1 MAHYIS
7 YSFFKN
13 GLYSYIL
20 KRELR
25 IGHKEE
31 LLYGWEYCK
40 NIEFQAD
47 NTAVKNEKYLD
58 PKKWHKQ
65 DTTWALSLFGTAIGA
80 GVLFL
85 PINAGSGGLLSLLLI
100 TLLAYPVMYYSH
112 RALAKMIYAS
122 NSADEGIT
130 GTIREYFG
138 NKASII
144 FNIVYFVSIYTIVLM
159 YSVALTNTASSFIVH
174 QLHMSEPPRSILSL
188 VLVLGLIAILNFGQ
202 DITVKIMSMLVYPFI
217 ASLLF
222 IAISLIPQWNTS
234 MLSFSAVSTA
244 STGTGYLGTIWMILP
259 IIVFSFNHSPMI
271 SSFVMK
277 QRATYGIDA
286 TDAKCAQIQKVCYI
300 MTFVVVMFF
309 VWSSTLSLTPNDLKV
324 AKEQN
329 LSILSYL
336 ANELNSPV
344 ITIAAPIIAF
354 VAITKS
360 FLGHYIGAYEV
371 MRDMIIKSSK
381 KRGKDIGEKT
391 VKTMILTFVVLT
403 CWYVAYT
410 NPSILGIIDA
420 LSGPLVAAILCILPM
435 YAIHKVSVLAKYKGR
450 LSNVFVIIIGILTV
464 LASIK
469 SLF

>member
-1 MAHYIS
+1 M
-7 YSFFKN
+7 N
-13 GLYSYIL
+13 GNTA
-20 KRELR
+20 K
-25 IGHKEE
+25 K
-31 LLYGWEYCK
+31 
-40 NIEFQAD
+40 IEFQAED
-47 NTAVKNEKYLD
+47 TAVENEKYPE

-100 TLLAYPVMYYSH
+100 TILAFPVMYFSH
-112 RALAKMIYAS
+112 RALAKMINAS
-122 NSADEGIT
+122 NSANEGIT

-144 FNIVYFVSIYTIVLM
+144 FNIVYFCSIYTIVLM
-159 YSVALTNTASSFIVH
+159 YSVALTNTASSFIVN
-174 QLHMSEPPRSILSL
+174 QLHMKEPSRAILSL

-222 IAISLIPQWNTS
+222 IAISLIPQWNMS
-234 MLSFSAVSTA
+234 MLSFSSVSTA
-244 STGTGYLGTIWMILP
+244 PTGTGYFGVIWMVLP
-259 IIVFSFNHSPMI
+259 IIVFSFNHSPII
-271 SSFVMK
+271 SSFVTK
-277 QRATYGIDA
+277 QRATYGILA

-300 MTFVVVMFF
+300 MTFAVVMFF
-309 VWSSTLSLTPNDLKV
+309 VWSSALSLTPNDLIM

-336 ANELNSPV
+336 ANELNSPL
-344 ITIAAPIIAF
+344 ITIVAPIIAF
-354 VAITKS
+354 MAITKS

-371 MRDMIIKSSK
+371 MRDMIIKFSK
-381 KRGKDIGEKT
+381 TRGKDIEEKT
-391 VKTMILTFVVLT
+391 VKTMILAFVVLT
-403 CWYVAYT
+403 CWYVAYA

-420 LSGPLVAAILCILPM
+420 LSGPLVAAILCLLPM
-435 YAIHKVSVLAKYKGR
+435 YAIRKVPVLAKYRGKK
-450 LSNVFVIIIGILTV
+450 SNLFIIVIGVLTV
-464 LASIK
+464 LASIM

>member
-1 MAHYIS
+1 M
-7 YSFFKN
+7 N
-13 GLYSYIL
+13 G
-20 KRELR
+20 
-25 IGHKEE
+25 
-31 LLYGWEYCK
+31 
-40 NIEFQAD
+40 
-47 NTAVKNEKYLD
+47 NTAKKIELQSENTVITNEKYLD

-122 NSADEGIT
+122 NSANEGIT

-159 YSVALTNTASSFIVH
+159 YSIALTNTASSFIVN
-174 QLHMSEPPRSILSL
+174 QLHMKEPSRAILSL
-188 VLVLGLIAILNFGQ
+188 VLILGLIAILNFGQ
-202 DITVKIMSMLVYPFI
+202 DITVKIMSLLVYPFI

-234 MLSFSAVSTA
+234 MLSFSDVSTA

-271 SSFVMK
+271 SSFVIK
-277 QRATYGIDA
+277 QRSTYGIEA

-309 VWSSTLSLTPNDLKV
+309 VWSSALSLTPDDLKV

-354 VAITKS
+354 MAITKS
-360 FLGHYIGAYEV
+360 FLGHYIGSYEV
-371 MRDMIIKSSK
+371 MRDMIIKFGK
-381 KRGKDIGEKT
+381 TRGKDIEEKT
-391 VKTMILTFVVLT
+391 VKTVILTFVVLT
-403 CWYVAYT
+403 CWYVAYA
-410 NPSILGIIDA
+410 NPSILGLIDA
-420 LSGPLVAAILCILPM
+420 LSGPLVAAILCLLPM
-435 YAIHKVSVLAKYKGR
+435 YAIRKVPVLAQYRGKI
-450 LSNVFVIIIGILTV
+450 SNAFVIIVGVLTI

>member
-1 MAHYIS
+1 M
-7 YSFFKN
+7 N
-13 GLYSYIL
+13 GNTA
-20 KRELR
+20 K
-25 IGHKEE
+25 KM
-31 LLYGWEYCK
+31 
-40 NIEFQAD
+40 EFQAE
-47 NTAVKNEKYLD
+47 NTAVKNEKYPD

-100 TLLAYPVMYYSH
+100 TILAFPVMYYSH

-138 NKASII
+138 NKAGIT

-159 YSVALTNTASSFIVH
+159 YSVALTNTASSFIVN
-174 QLHMSEPPRSILSL
+174 QLHMAEPPRAILSL

-222 IAISLIPQWNTS
+222 IAISLIPKWNTS
-234 MLSFSAVSTA
+234 MLSFSSVSNA
-244 STGTGYLGTIWMILP
+244 STGTGYFGTILMILP

-277 QRATYGIDA
+277 QRATYGIEA
-286 TDAKCAQIQKVCYI
+286 TDAKCAQIQKACYI
-300 MTFVVVMFF
+300 MTFAVVMFF
-309 VWSSTLSLTPNDLKV
+309 VWSSTLSLTPADLIK
-324 AKEQN
+324 AKEEN

-344 ITIAAPIIAF
+344 ITIAAPLIAF
-354 VAITKS
+354 TAITKS

-371 MRDMIIKSSK
+371 MRDMIIKVGK
-381 KRGKDIGEKT
+381 KRGKNMGEKT

-403 CWYVAYT
+403 CWYVAYA

-420 LSGPLVAAILCILPM
+420 LSGPLVAAILCLLPM
-435 YAIHKVSVLAKYKGR
+435 YAIHKVPVLAKYKGKA
-450 LSNVFVIIIGILTV
+450 SNVFVIIIGILTV
-464 LASIK
+464 LASIR

>member
-1 MAHYIS
+1 M
-7 YSFFKN
+7 N
-13 GLYSYIL
+13 GNTA
-20 KRELR
+20 
-25 IGHKEE
+25 
-31 LLYGWEYCK
+31 K

-47 NTAVKNEKYLD
+47 NTVAVKNDKYPD
-58 PKKWHKQ
+58 PKKWNKQ

-100 TLLAYPVMYYSH
+100 TILAYPVMYYSH

-174 QLHMSEPPRSILSL
+174 QLHMPEPPRAILSL
-188 VLVLGLIAILNFGQ
+188 VLALGLIAILNFGQ

-234 MLSFSAVSTA
+234 MLSFSNVSTA
-244 STGTGYLGTIWMILP
+244 STGTGYFGTILMILP

-277 QRATYGIDA
+277 QRATYGIEA

-300 MTFVVVMFF
+300 MTFSVVMFF
-309 VWSSTLSLTPNDLKV
+309 VWSSTLSLTPNDLMM

-354 VAITKS
+354 TAITKS

-371 MRDMIIKSSK
+371 MRDM
-381 KRGKDIGEKT
+381 
-391 VKTMILTFVVLT
+391 
-403 CWYVAYT
+403 
-410 NPSILGIIDA
+410 
-420 LSGPLVAAILCILPM
+420 
-435 YAIHKVSVLAKYKGR
+435 
-450 LSNVFVIIIGILTV
+450 
-464 LASIK
+464 
-469 SLF
+469 

>member
-1 MAHYIS
+1 M
-7 YSFFKN
+7 
-13 GLYSYIL
+13 
-20 KRELR
+20 
-25 IGHKEE
+25 
-31 LLYGWEYCK
+31 
-40 NIEFQAD
+40 
-47 NTAVKNEKYLD
+47 
-58 PKKWHKQ
+58 
-65 DTTWALSLFGTAIGA
+65 
-80 GVLFL
+80 
-85 PINAGSGGLLSLLLI
+85 
-100 TLLAYPVMYYSH
+100 
-112 RALAKMIYAS
+112 
-122 NSADEGIT
+122 
-130 GTIREYFG
+130 
-138 NKASII
+138 
-144 FNIVYFVSIYTIVLM
+144 
-159 YSVALTNTASSFIVH
+159 
-174 QLHMSEPPRSILSL
+174 
-188 VLVLGLIAILNFGQ
+188 
-202 DITVKIMSMLVYPFI
+202 
-217 ASLLF
+217 
-222 IAISLIPQWNTS
+222 
-234 MLSFSAVSTA
+234 
-244 STGTGYLGTIWMILP
+244 IWMILP

-300 MTFVVVMFF
+300 MTFAVVMFF
-309 VWSSTLSLTPNDLKV
+309 VWSSTLSLTPDDLKV

-371 MRDMIIKSSK
+371 MRDMIIKSGK

-391 VKTMILTFVVLT
+391 VKAMILTFVVLT

-420 LSGPLVAAILCILPM
+420 LSGPLVAAILCLLPM
-435 YAIHKVSVLAKYKGR
+435 YAIRKVPVLAKYRGKM
-450 LSNVFVIIIGILTV
+450 SNVFVIIIGILTV

>member
-1 MAHYIS
+1 M
-7 YSFFKN
+7 N
-13 GLYSYIL
+13 GNTA
-20 KRELR
+20 K
-25 IGHKEE
+25 K
-31 LLYGWEYCK
+31 
-40 NIEFQAD
+40 IEFQAE
-47 NTAVKNEKYLD
+47 NTAVKNEKYPE

-100 TLLAYPVMYYSH
+100 TILAFPVMYFSH
-112 RALAKMIYAS
+112 RALAKMINAS
-122 NSADEGIT
+122 NSANEGIT

-144 FNIVYFVSIYTIVLM
+144 FNIVYFCSIYTIVLM
-159 YSVALTNTASSFIVH
+159 YSVALTNTASSFIVN
-174 QLHMSEPPRSILSL
+174 QLHMKEPSRAILSL

-222 IAISLIPQWNTS
+222 IAISLIPQWNMS
-234 MLSFSAVSTA
+234 MLSFSSVSTA
-244 STGTGYLGTIWMILP
+244 PTGTGYFGVIWMVLP
-259 IIVFSFNHSPMI
+259 IIVFSFNHSPII
-271 SSFVMK
+271 SSFVTK
-277 QRATYGIDA
+277 QRATYGILA

-300 MTFVVVMFF
+300 MTFAVVMFF
-309 VWSSTLSLTPNDLKV
+309 VWSSALSLTPNDLIM

-336 ANELNSPV
+336 ANELNSPL
-344 ITIAAPIIAF
+344 ITIVAPIIAF
-354 VAITKS
+354 MAITKS

-371 MRDMIIKSSK
+371 MRDMIIKFSK
-381 KRGKDIGEKT
+381 TRGKDIEEKT
-391 VKTMILTFVVLT
+391 VKTMILAFVVLT
-403 CWYVAYT
+403 CWYVAYA

-420 LSGPLVAAILCILPM
+420 LSGPLVAAILCLLPM
-435 YAIHKVSVLAKYKGR
+435 YAIRKVPVLAKYRGKK
-450 LSNVFVIIIGILTV
+450 SNLFIIVIGVLTV
-464 LASIK
+464 LASIM

>member
-1 MAHYIS
+1 M
-7 YSFFKN
+7 N
-13 GLYSYIL
+13 GNTA
-20 KRELR
+20 
-25 IGHKEE
+25 
-31 LLYGWEYCK
+31 K

-47 NTAVKNEKYLD
+47 NTAVKNEKYPD

-100 TLLAYPVMYYSH
+100 TILAYPVMYYSH

-174 QLHMSEPPRSILSL
+174 QLHMQEPPRAILSL

-217 ASLLF
+217 VSLLF

-234 MLSFSAVSTA
+234 MLSVSTA
-244 STGTGYLGTIWMILP
+244 STGTGYFGTIWMILP

-300 MTFVVVMFF
+300 MTFAVVMFF
-309 VWSSTLSLTPNDLKV
+309 VWSSTLSLTPDDLKV

-371 MRDMIIKSSK
+371 MRDMIIKSGK

-420 LSGPLVAAILCILPM
+420 LSGPLVAAILCLLPM
-435 YAIHKVSVLAKYKGR
+435 YAIRKVPVLAKYRGKM
-450 LSNVFVIIIGILTV
+450 SNVFVIVIGILTV

>member
-1 MAHYIS
+1 M
-7 YSFFKN
+7 N
-13 GLYSYIL
+13 GNTA
-20 KRELR
+20 
-25 IGHKEE
+25 
-31 LLYGWEYCK
+31 K

-100 TLLAYPVMYYSH
+100 TILAYPVMYYSH

-174 QLHMSEPPRSILSL
+174 QLHMPEPPRAILSL

-234 MLSFSAVSTA
+234 MLSFSSVSTA
-244 STGTGYLGTIWMILP
+244 STGYLGTIWMILP

-271 SSFVMK
+271 SSFVVK
-277 QRATYGIDA
+277 QRASYGIDA

-300 MTFVVVMFF
+300 MTFAVVMFF
-309 VWSSTLSLTPNDLKV
+309 VWSSTLSLTPDDLKV

-344 ITIAAPIIAF
+344 ITIAAPMIAF

-371 MRDMIIKSSK
+371 MRDMIIKSGK

-435 YAIHKVSVLAKYKGR
+435 YAIHKVPVLAKYKGKA
-450 LSNVFVIIIGILTV
+450 SNVFVIIIGILTV

>member
-1 MAHYIS
+1 M
-7 YSFFKN
+7 N
-13 GLYSYIL
+13 G
-20 KRELR
+20 
-25 IGHKEE
+25 
-31 LLYGWEYCK
+31 
-40 NIEFQAD
+40 
-47 NTAVKNEKYLD
+47 NTARKLEYQDENIAVQNENYPD

-85 PINAGSGGLLSLLLI
+85 PINAGAGGLLSLLLI
-100 TLLAYPVMYYSH
+100 TILAFPVMYFSH

-144 FNIVYFVSIYTIVLM
+144 FNIVYFGSIYTILLM
-159 YSVALTNTASSFIVH
+159 YSVALTNTASSFMVN
-174 QLHMSEPPRSILSL
+174 QLGMQEPPRAILSL

-202 DITVKIMSMLVYPFI
+202 DITVKVMSLLVYPFI

-222 IAISLIPQWNTS
+222 IAVSLIPQWNTS
-234 MLSFSAVSTA
+234 MLSFSSISTA
-244 STGTGYLGTIWMILP
+244 STGTGYFGMVLVILP
-259 IIVFSFNHSPMI
+259 IIVFSFNHSPII

-300 MTFVVVMFF
+300 MTFAVVMFF
-309 VWSSTLSLTPNDLKV
+309 VWSSVLSLTPNDLLM

-336 ANELNSPV
+336 ANELNSPLV
-344 ITIAAPIIAF
+344 AIGAPIIAF

-360 FLGHYIGAYEV
+360 FLGHYVGVYEV
-371 MRDMIIKSSK
+371 MRDMIMKSFK
-381 KRGKDIGEKT
+381 VKGKDVKEKT

-403 CWYVAYT
+403 CWYVAYA
-410 NPSILGIIDA
+410 NPSILGLIDT
-420 LSGPLVAAILCILPM
+420 LSGPLIAAILCLLPM
-435 YAIHKVSVLAKYKGR
+435 YAISKVPVLAKYKGKM
-450 LSNVFVIIIGILTV
+450 SNVFVIVIGVLTI

>member
-1 MAHYIS
+1 M
-7 YSFFKN
+7 N
-13 GLYSYIL
+13 GNTA
-20 KRELR
+20 K
-25 IGHKEE
+25 K
-31 LLYGWEYCK
+31 
-40 NIEFQAD
+40 IEFQAE
-47 NTAVKNEKYLD
+47 NNAVKNEKYPD

-85 PINAGSGGLLSLLLI
+85 PINAGSGGVLSLLLI

-174 QLHMSEPPRSILSL
+174 QLHMPEPPRAILSL

-202 DITVKIMSMLVYPFI
+202 DIIVKIMSMLVYPFI
-217 ASLLF
+217 VSLLF
-222 IAISLIPQWNTS
+222 ISISLIPQWNTS
-234 MLSFSAVSTA
+234 MLSFSTA
-244 STGTGYLGTIWMILP
+244 STGTGYFGTIWMILP

-277 QRATYGIDA
+277 QRATYGIEA

-300 MTFVVVMFF
+300 MTFAVVMFF
-309 VWSSTLSLTPNDLKV
+309 VWSSTLSLTPNDLMM

-344 ITIAAPIIAF
+344 ITIAAPIISF

-371 MRDMIIKSSK
+371 MRDMIIKSVK
-381 KRGKDIGEKT
+381 TRGKDIGEKT

-403 CWYVAYT
+403 CWYVAYA

-420 LSGPLVAAILCILPM
+420 LSGPLVAAILCLLPM
-435 YAIHKVSVLAKYKGR
+435 YAIRKVPVLAKYRGKM
-450 LSNVFVIIIGILTV
+450 SNVFVIVIGILTV

>member
-1 MAHYIS
+1 M
-7 YSFFKN
+7 N
-13 GLYSYIL
+13 GNTA
-20 KRELR
+20 
-25 IGHKEE
+25 
-31 LLYGWEYCK
+31 K
-40 NIEFQAD
+40 NIEFQAE
-47 NTAVKNEKYLD
+47 NTAVKNEKYPD

-100 TLLAYPVMYYSH
+100 TILAFPVMYYSH

-138 NKASII
+138 NKAGIT

-159 YSVALTNTASSFIVH
+159 YSVALTNTASSFIVN
-174 QLHMSEPPRSILSL
+174 QLHMAEPPRAILSL

-222 IAISLIPQWNTS
+222 IAISLIPKWNTS
-234 MLSFSAVSTA
+234 MLSFSSVSNA
-244 STGTGYLGTIWMILP
+244 STGTGYFGTILMILP

-286 TDAKCAQIQKVCYI
+286 TDAKCAQIQKACYI
-300 MTFVVVMFF
+300 MTFAVVMFF
-309 VWSSTLSLTPNDLKV
+309 VWSSTLSLTPADLIK
-324 AKEQN
+324 AKEEN

-344 ITIAAPIIAF
+344 ITIAAPLIAF
-354 VAITKS
+354 TAITKS

-371 MRDMIIKSSK
+371 MRDMIIKVGK
-381 KRGKDIGEKT
+381 KRGKNMGEKT

-403 CWYVAYT
+403 CWYVAYA

-420 LSGPLVAAILCILPM
+420 LSGPLVAAILCLLPM
-435 YAIHKVSVLAKYKGR
+435 YAIHKVPVLAKYKGKA
-450 LSNVFVIIIGILTV
+450 SNVFVIIIGILTV